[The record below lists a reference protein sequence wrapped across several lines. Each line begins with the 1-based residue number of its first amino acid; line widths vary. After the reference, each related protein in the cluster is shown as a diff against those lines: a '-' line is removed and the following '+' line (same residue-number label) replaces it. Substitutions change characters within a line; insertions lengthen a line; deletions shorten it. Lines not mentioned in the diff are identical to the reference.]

1 MKNQTLKDG
10 IFYASVGSLWW
21 GVLGTYF
28 FQYISYAGAI
38 EVVIHRSLWTFVI
51 LLITTWLI
59 MSMFLNLHYMIYHI

>member
-28 FQYISYAGAI
+28 FQYISYNKPCQKNI
-38 EVVIHRSLWTFVI
+38 VYTQIISPL
-51 LLITTWLI
+51 
-59 MSMFLNLHYMIYHI
+59 